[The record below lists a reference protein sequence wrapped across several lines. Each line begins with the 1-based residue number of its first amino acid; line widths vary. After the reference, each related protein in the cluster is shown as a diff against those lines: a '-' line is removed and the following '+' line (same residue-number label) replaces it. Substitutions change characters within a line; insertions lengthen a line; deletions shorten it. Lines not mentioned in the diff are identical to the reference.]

1 MQTCWQQGEVAQ
13 SSTSAGHTPQ
23 PGWHQCHPRARL
35 PQHGSAHTPAHSHT
49 HTSQTHLHT
58 TCSVYMHTTT
68 CIQPHAQLPAHLCTT
83 TFRQP
88 HAHTHLHMTVCTPA
102 CELHVLTHNHTGT
115 EVRPWPCTH
124 RHTRT
129 QVATQGHPACCGSRV
144 VTGRCWGVP
153 TATEQMLTCHSMWAL
168 TQWLSRAAGG
178 HGAVDARRGHDAASH
193 QAPLYH
199 PHPCPGPREQDWRQQ
214 EGGSHSQH
222 QTRALPQRSSEPLA
236 WGTAVGKEAARTDTR
251 PLVLV
256 QLIATGA
263 GADRARTAVAAAVGA
278 AAVVRLTAVHDLH
291 LDPCGQTHQGCGTR
305 DGVTPRA
312 GTVLPP

>member
-1 MQTCWQQGEVAQ
+1 M
-13 SSTSAGHTPQ
+13 SAGHTPQ
-23 PGWHQCHPRARL
+23 PGWHQCHPRAHL
-35 PQHGSAHTPAHSHT
+35 PQHSSAHTPAHSHT
-49 HTSQTHLHT
+49 HTSQTPTHH
-58 TCSVYMHTTT
+58 MHTCT
-68 CIQPHAQLPAHLCTT
+68 QLPAGNHM
-83 TFRQP
+83 
-88 HAHTHLHMTVCTPA
+88 HNYLHMTVCTPA

-115 EVRPWPCTH
+115 QVRPWPCTH

-129 QVATQGHPACCGSRV
+129 QVMTQGHPACCGSRV
-144 VTGRCWGVP
+144 GTGRCWRVP
-153 TATEQMLTCHSMWAL
+153 TDTERMLTCHSTWAL

-178 HGAVDARRGHDAASH
+178 HGAVGARRGHDAASH
-193 QAPLYH
+193 QAPSYQ

-236 WGTAVGKEAARTDTR
+236 WGTAVRKEAARTDTR

-256 QLIATGA
+256 QLIATRA
-263 GADRARTAVAAAVGA
+263 GADRARTAVAAAMGA
-278 AAVVRLTAVHDLH
+278 AAVVRLTAVHNLH

-305 DGVTPRA
+305 AGVTPRA